1 MPLPVKPCPY
11 CGKLMWVKE
20 DAIVWLDADTIRFPC
35 PHCGALIRRKMVDL
49 GANAAGPIRPS

>member
-20 DAIVWLDADTIRFPC
+20 DSIAWLDADTIRFPC
-35 PHCGALIRRKMVDL
+35 PHCGALIRRKMVNL
-49 GANAAGPIRPS
+49 GANAAGPIKPS